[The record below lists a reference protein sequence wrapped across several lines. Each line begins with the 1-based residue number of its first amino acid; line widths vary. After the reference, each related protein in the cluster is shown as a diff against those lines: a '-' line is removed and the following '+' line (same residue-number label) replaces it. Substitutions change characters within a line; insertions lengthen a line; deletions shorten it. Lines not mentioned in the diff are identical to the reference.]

1 MYKLRQIIFAAM
13 TNFYKWKREPKIW
26 LAFGIGFVF
35 SFLLSDKVVVF
46 SKEHNTVLQI
56 NEAFIWTFGDAKSI
70 LVVSLGLL
78 LIFSDMPT
86 LTNDVPFSLV
96 RMSRVRWLISQFLY
110 TLLGTFLYVMFIMLS
125 TMFLS
130 GQNAYVAN
138 LWSNTAA
145 ILGYSSIGEE
155 IAVPAFVK
163 VLEMSQPY
171 EVTIHIFGLMLGY
184 SVLLSG
190 VILTFNLFKEN
201 LGMIAGIVVSVF
213 GFLMNPEVIIELFK
227 LSDSKKRIANIIFG
241 WISPLNH
248 ATYYMHNFGYDMLPR
263 LGMSYAYFVICGI
276 LLFFVA
282 LLKIKKYAFNFT
294 GTGR

>member
-96 RMSRVRWLISQFLY
+96 RMSRVRCL
-110 TLLGTFLYVMFIMLS
+110 
-125 TMFLS
+125 
-130 GQNAYVAN
+130 
-138 LWSNTAA
+138 
-145 ILGYSSIGEE
+145 
-155 IAVPAFVK
+155 
-163 VLEMSQPY
+163 
-171 EVTIHIFGLMLGY
+171 
-184 SVLLSG
+184 
-190 VILTFNLFKEN
+190 
-201 LGMIAGIVVSVF
+201 
-213 GFLMNPEVIIELFK
+213 
-227 LSDSKKRIANIIFG
+227 
-241 WISPLNH
+241 
-248 ATYYMHNFGYDMLPR
+248 
-263 LGMSYAYFVICGI
+263 
-276 LLFFVA
+276 
-282 LLKIKKYAFNFT
+282 
-294 GTGR
+294 